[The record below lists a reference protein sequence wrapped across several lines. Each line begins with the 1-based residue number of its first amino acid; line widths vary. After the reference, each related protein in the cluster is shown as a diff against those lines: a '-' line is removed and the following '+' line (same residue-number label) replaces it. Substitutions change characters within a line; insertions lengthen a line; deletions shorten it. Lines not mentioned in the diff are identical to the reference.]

1 MSARVYRFGEFEL
14 LSGEGELRSNGSCVR
29 LQDKPLRLL
38 TVLLE
43 NPQQMVTREQLRE
56 RMWDGETF
64 VDYGQGINVAV
75 KKLRQALGDSA
86 DEPKYIQTIAK
97 KGYKFLLTVEVTDQP
112 SYDQPKYD
120 QPGYDQPKY
129 LESLRSGGHRFN
141 GEIASSTAVPASEPV
156 LRELAVPAE
165 PTRPQQLQD
174 SRRPAFFPVSASFS
188 RAEVRALLTRLKW
201 IVAVAGV
208 ALAFLLL
215 VSSRLGRP
223 AAGHAV
229 RAVISLPDDLQLV
242 R

>member
-1 MSARVYRFGEFEL
+1 MSARVYRFGEFGL

-43 NPQQMVTREQLRE
+43 NPQRMVTREQLRE

-75 KKLRQALGDSA
+75 KKLRHALGDSA

-97 KGYKFLLTVEVTDQP
+97 KGYKFLLPVEVI
-112 SYDQPKYD
+112 DQPKYD
-120 QPGYDQPKY
+120 QPKS
-129 LESLRSGGHRFN
+129 LESLSPGGYRSN
-141 GEIASSTAVPASEPV
+141 GEIASPAAVSAAEPV
-156 LRELAVPAE
+156 LSEPAVPAE
-165 PTRPQQLQD
+165 QPRPQQLPE
-174 SRRPAFFPVSASFS
+174 SRRPSFS

-208 ALAFLLL
+208 ALASLL
-215 VSSRLGRP
+215 
-223 AAGHAV
+223 
-229 RAVISLPDDLQLV
+229 
-242 R
+242 